1 MFVITSGENKFE
13 DKHLAESTTLSA
25 AFYLAYKKSKIFGTV
40 NLLQDGKCIGGF
52 CYGMPR

>member
-13 DKHLAESTTLSA
+13 DKHLAESATLSA